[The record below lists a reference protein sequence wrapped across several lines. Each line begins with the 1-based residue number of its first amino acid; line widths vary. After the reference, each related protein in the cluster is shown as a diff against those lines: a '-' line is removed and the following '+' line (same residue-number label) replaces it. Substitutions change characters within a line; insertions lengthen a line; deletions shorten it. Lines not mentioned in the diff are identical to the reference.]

1 MMREEYRC
9 TYRRTCIT
17 SKHKVII
24 LPPPPMALFPKNSF
38 LYLISY
44 MMREEYR
51 CRYRRTCTTS
61 KHTVIILPPPNGL
74 ISCHPG
80 ILIVLCPGSEK
91 HHQHCSAAKR
101 SHKLKCI
108 SNVRSILFLG
118 WTHLTPSSSL
128 FAGPAL
134 ALVRQLI
141 TSLNFD
147 TILRTVCTVV
157 QWS

>member
-1 MMREEYRC
+1 MMRIQYWYSTGTGGPC
-9 TYRRTCIT
+9 WSVQASTQ
-17 SKHKVII
+17 S
-24 LPPPPMALFPKNSF
+24 
-38 LYLISY
+38 LYFD
-44 MMREEYR
+44 
-51 CRYRRTCTTS
+51 
-61 KHTVIILPPPNGL
+61 PPNGL

-91 HHQHCSAAKR
+91 HHQHCWAAKR

-108 SNVRSILFLG
+108 SNDMRNTLFLG

-147 TILRTVCTVV
+147 TILRTVCNLYSCTVEL
-157 QWS
+157 SDYIRCGLCSSILSEK